1 MKNDVTLQIG
11 PKRGM
16 FLVENGCLP
25 WCEDIINM
33 FGNIG
38 VSLISSLLTDL

>member
-16 FLVENGCLP
+16 FLVENGCLLL
-25 WCEDIINM
+25 CDGSINM
-33 FGNIG
+33 FGNIDG
-38 VSLISSLLTDL
+38 VIY